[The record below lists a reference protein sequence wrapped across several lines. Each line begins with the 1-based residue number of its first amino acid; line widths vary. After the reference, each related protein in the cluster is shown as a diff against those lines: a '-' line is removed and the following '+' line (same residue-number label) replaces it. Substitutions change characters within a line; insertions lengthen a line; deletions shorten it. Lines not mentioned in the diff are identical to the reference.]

1 MEAIVAARTKLAAGE
16 LKVFDT
22 AKFTVTKSETLNKNA
37 TVDENGK
44 LTGYLADVD
53 TDKDFTGDTEA
64 VINGIFEESKFRS
77 APYFDI
83 QIDKIKLLNA
93 KF

>member
-1 MEAIVAARTKLAAGE
+1 M
-16 LKVFDT
+16 
-22 AKFTVTKSETLNKNA
+22 
-37 TVDENGK
+37 
-44 LTGYLADVD
+44 D
-53 TDKDFTGDTEA
+53 TDKYFTGDTEA